1 MRSTNTTAQLH
12 PEEKAFA
19 LELAK
24 KSNGKFTAE
33 QIEAQMRLFF
43 VKGTDITPA
52 TDRVASGSGIYGPAG
67 NWMHMGDGKTS
78 VQMFE
83 KADQQVIALHQG
95 KHSARRS
102 TAMREAPGAIAP
114 GGMSKDADPEWRAAL
129 AGFAL
134 FLYGVVFF

>member
-1 MRSTNTTAQLH
+1 MPAVQRLRSTNTTAQLH

-24 KSNGKFTAE
+24 KSSGKFTAE

-83 KADQQVIALHQG
+83 KADQQVIAYIKENTLPGGLQLC
-95 KHSARRS
+95 ARRQGPS
-102 TAMREAPGAIAP
+102 R
-114 GGMSKDADPEWRAAL
+114 RAA
-129 AGFAL
+129 
-134 FLYGVVFF
+134 